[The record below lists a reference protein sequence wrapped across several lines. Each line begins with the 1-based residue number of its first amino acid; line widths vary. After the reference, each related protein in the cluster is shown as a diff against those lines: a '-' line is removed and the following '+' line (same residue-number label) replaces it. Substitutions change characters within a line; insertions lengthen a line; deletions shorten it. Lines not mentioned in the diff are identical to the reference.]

1 MLPTDIFLSFNVGEL
16 TKYLL
21 RMSLSIVLLERYN
34 SMMMMRERE
43 RAELLQN
50 MVLNLHPMGV
60 FSALGL
66 LNRPTKVG
74 G

>member
-34 SMMMMRERE
+34 SMMMMMRE

-60 FSALGL
+60 FFPLGL

>member
-34 SMMMMRERE
+34 SMMMMRER
-43 RAELLQN
+43 AELLQN

-60 FSALGL
+60 FFPLGL

>member
-43 RAELLQN
+43 REREQS
-50 MVLNLHPMGV
+50 
-60 FSALGL
+60 FFK
-66 LNRPTKVG
+66 TWF
-74 G
+74 

>member
-34 SMMMMRERE
+34 SMMMRES

-60 FSALGL
+60 FSPLGL

>member
-43 RAELLQN
+43 SRASSKHGSEFAS
-50 MVLNLHPMGV
+50 HGSIFPPRA
-60 FSALGL
+60 F
-66 LNRPTKVG
+66 K
-74 G
+74 